1 MRPRNLVASVLDAD
15 LRRNAPMVICTRVSA
30 RLFRAAAKCL
40 TIQRRL
46 VNVSSAL
53 AFSLASFASPTGR
66 TPPPPMLIP
75 AAVFGLVALTS
86 FVSGIFGVAGGLILM
101 GGLVYVMPVSQAMIV
116 HGFAQFVSNVVR
128 VYHWRHFILRR
139 TVMEFIAASVFA
151 TTIFAWVRFVPS
163 KPILIF
169 VLGLSTLAVLLLPNA
184 WAPKMTHRYVP
195 FLCGLAGTA
204 LILTAGVSGTFLDQF
219 FQRTGLD
226 RKTIIATKAA
236 MQTTQHLI
244 KVGYFLA
251 VATVEPDATML
262 TLLAIVPFAALLG
275 ANIARHVLERMTD
288 HQFNWWT
295 YRIVLVLGVYY
306 VIDGGRRLLG
316 FD

>member
-1 MRPRNLVASVLDAD
+1 
-15 LRRNAPMVICTRVSA
+15 
-30 RLFRAAAKCL
+30 
-40 TIQRRL
+40 
-46 VNVSSAL
+46 
-53 AFSLASFASPTGR
+53 
-66 TPPPPMLIP
+66 MLIP

-101 GGLVYVMPVSQAMIV
+101 GGLVYVLPVTQAMVV
-116 HGFAQFVSNVVR
+116 HGFAQFISNAVR
-128 VYHWRHFILRR
+128 VYHWRQFILTK
-139 TVMEFIAASVFA
+139 TVVEFLIASAVA
-151 TTIFAWVRFVPS
+151 TAIFAWIRFVPS
-163 KPILIF
+163 KPVLIF
-169 VLGLSTLAVLLLPNA
+169 VLGVSTLAVLLLPTQ

-195 FLCGLAGTA
+195 TLCGFAGTA

-244 KVGYFLA
+244 KIGYFLA
-251 VATVEPDATML
+251 ITSVEADETML
-262 TLLAIVPFAALLG
+262 ILLAIIPVAALLG
-275 ANIARHVLERMTD
+275 ANVARHVLEKMTD

-295 YRIVLVLGVYY
+295 YRIVLVLGIYY

-316 FD
+316 FG

>member
-1 MRPRNLVASVLDAD
+1 MLV
-15 LRRNAPMVICTRVSA
+15 
-30 RLFRAAAKCL
+30 
-40 TIQRRL
+40 
-46 VNVSSAL
+46 
-53 AFSLASFASPTGR
+53 
-66 TPPPPMLIP
+66 P
-75 AAVFGLVALTS
+75 AVVFGLVTLTS

-101 GGLVYVMPVSQAMIV
+101 GGLVYVLPVAQAMIV
-116 HGFAQFVSNVVR
+116 HGLAQFISNAVR
-128 VYHWRHFILRR
+128 VYHWRQFIMRR
-139 TVMEFIAASVFA
+139 TVGEFIAASLLA
-151 TTIFAWVRFVPS
+151 TAIFGLIRFVPS

-169 VLGLSTLAVLLLPNA
+169 VLGVSTLVVLLLPSA
-184 WAPKMTHRYVP
+184 WAPKITHRFVP

-244 KVGYFLA
+244 KIGYFLA
-251 VATVEPDATML
+251 IATVEPDTTML
-262 TLLAIVPFAALLG
+262 SALVVVPIGALLG

-306 VIDGGRRLLG
+306 LADGTRRLLDLG
-316 FD
+316 

>member
-1 MRPRNLVASVLDAD
+1 
-15 LRRNAPMVICTRVSA
+15 
-30 RLFRAAAKCL
+30 
-40 TIQRRL
+40 
-46 VNVSSAL
+46 
-53 AFSLASFASPTGR
+53 
-66 TPPPPMLIP
+66 MLLP
-75 AAVFGLVALTS
+75 AAVFSLVALTS

-116 HGFAQFVSNVVR
+116 HGFAQFVSNIVR
-128 VYHWRHFILRR
+128 VYHWRQFILRR

-151 TTIFAWVRFVPS
+151 TAIFAWIRFVPS

-169 VLGLSTLAVLLLPNA
+169 VLGLSTVAVLLLPSA

-262 TLLAIVPFAALLG
+262 ILLAIVPFAALLG

-306 VIDGGRRLLG
+306 VIDGSRRLLG
-316 FD
+316 YG